1 MRISII
7 GPAFP
12 LRGGIAHHVYWLHQE
27 LTRRGHQAQVIS
39 FLKLYPR
46 LLFPG
51 TTEYD
56 ASRLKLDADATPIL
70 KPLNPFAWLRAL
82 KAVKSF
88 SPDIVIF
95 EWWQPFFGPLTGTLA
110 RWLRRAGIK
119 CVIECHNV
127 VPHEAR
133 LTDSMLTRYALSS
146 ADHLI
151 THSSKDKADLLDM
164 LPGKGVSVSP
174 LPSLGEFSRS
184 QNTMRSGN
192 TILFFGKV
200 RKYKGLGV
208 LLTALPKVLS
218 KIECRL
224 LVVGEFYDSIARYQ
238 RLIRELSIENHVQI
252 DNRYVPNEEV
262 PEIFERADVLV
273 LPYLSAT
280 QSAVAR
286 IALSNKLPVIASR
299 TGGLTEAIIENVN
312 GLLFPPGDAEALAGK
327 LISYF
332 SNRLGPVLAEN
343 LREARAET
351 LCSVVEIIE
360 KLIEDNST
368 LPAENCQ
375 L

>member
-1 MRISII
+1 MRVSII

-27 LTRRGHQAQVIS
+27 LTRHDHQVQVVS
-39 FLKLYPR
+39 FLKLYPK

-56 ASRLKLDADATPIL
+56 ASQLKLDANATPIL
-70 KPLNPFAWLRAL
+70 KPLNPFTWLRAL

-88 SPDIVIF
+88 SPNVVIF

-110 RWLRRAGIK
+110 RWLRKAGIK
-119 CVIECHNV
+119 CVIECHNLL
-127 VPHEAR
+127 PHEPR
-133 LTDSMLTRYALSS
+133 VTDSLFTRYALSS
-146 ADHLI
+146 VDHLI
-151 THSSKDKADLLDM
+151 THSSKDKADLLSM
-164 LPGKGVSVSP
+164 LPGKDVSVSP
-174 LPSLGEFSRS
+174 LPSLVEFSRT
-184 QNTMRSGN
+184 QDTKRSGN

-200 RKYKGLGV
+200 RKYKGLDV
-208 LLTALPKVLS
+208 LLAALPRVLS

-238 RLIRELSIENHVQI
+238 RLIRELKIESHVQI

-312 GLLFPPGDAEALAGK
+312 GLLFPPGDAEGLADK

-332 SNRLGPVLAEN
+332 SDKLGPVLTEN
-343 LREARAET
+343 LQEAQAET
-351 LCSVVEIIE
+351 SCSIVETIE
-360 KLIEDNST
+360 KLIEHSST